1 MRINSLVAVMALM
14 LCGLPGWSAFAEN
27 ADGDVET
34 TTSQATAEEA
44 PAAQSTTATPV
55 TIQEGAAPIVEEP
68 PMQQSAEPAT
78 NLRVRSTRPRKDPHR
93 DARACLDKEN
103 KTAIIICAE
112 KFR

>member
-1 MRINSLVAVMALM
+1 MRINSLVAVIALIIFSQ
-14 LCGLPGWSAFAEN
+14 PGWNAFA
-27 ADGDVET
+27 ADSDGGSET
-34 TTSQATAEEA
+34 ATPQAEES
-44 PAAQSTTATPV
+44 PVDQSTTATPV
-55 TIQEGAAPIVEEP
+55 TIEEGPVSKMEEP
-68 PMQQSAEPAT
+68 PMEQRAEPAT